1 MPFDRL
7 TIVALRA
14 SNELSLRAKIETRL
28 YARMATAIFYGTVL
42 TGIHDPRHGMRRWDT
57 GFRSAP
63 RAVDFNLTS
72 ENTDKPIRVVVP
84 DDDPPV
90 FADSA
95 ALARLRRLPNV
106 EVVSHSRRP
115 GSTYELIARLS
126 GVHTMIVARTTTRV
140 TNTVLEGASPGL
152 KHVAVWGTAIDHV
165 ALEAARRLGVVVT
178 NTPNAATVAV
188 AEHALAL
195 LLALARKIPQ
205 LDLRVRDG
213 EWSGGQLTQLAGRT
227 LGIVGTGAVGIR
239 LARIAEG
246 IGMRILMSSMSETIE
261 NSESSNWTEVSFTEL
276 LENSD
281 AISLHARLTTDTRS
295 MFGASE
301 FARMKPTA
309 LFINTARGQLVNSRA
324 LAEALANETIAGA
337 ALDVF
342 NTEPLDRNSPLTRLP
357 NVILTPHIAANTS
370 EALNV
375 SLNMVIDNVID
386 FLRDR
391 VRHQVS

>member
-1 MPFDRL
+1 M
-7 TIVALRA
+7 
-14 SNELSLRAKIETRL
+14 
-28 YARMATAIFYGTVL
+28 
-42 TGIHDPRHGMRRWDT
+42 
-57 GFRSAP
+57 
-63 RAVDFNLTS
+63 TS
-72 ENTDKPIRVVVP
+72 EQTDGTIRVIVP

-106 EVVSHSRRP
+106 EVRSHTERP
-115 GSTYELIARLS
+115 GNEHELIARIL
-126 GVHTMIVARTTTRV
+126 GAHTMIVARTTTRV
-140 TNTVLEGASPGL
+140 TNTVFEEASSEL
-152 KHVAVWGTAIDHV
+152 KHVAIWGTAVDHV

-205 LDLRVRDG
+205 LDLRVREG
-213 EWSGGQLTQLAGRT
+213 EWPGGQLTQLAGRT
-227 LGIVGTGAVGIR
+227 LGIVGTGAIGIR

-246 IGMRILMSSMSETIE
+246 IGMRILMSSLSETVDK
-261 NSESSNWTEVSFTEL
+261 SEGSNWTEVSFSEL
-276 LENSD
+276 LANSD
-281 AISLHARLTTDTRS
+281 AISLHARLTPQTRS

-309 LFINTARGQLVNSRA
+309 LFVNTARGQLVNSRA

-342 NTEPLDRNSPLTRLP
+342 NAEPLDRNSPLTRLP
-357 NVILTPHIAANTS
+357 NVILTPHIAANTI

-386 FLRDR
+386 FLKGRIH
-391 VRHQVS
+391 HQVS

>member
-1 MPFDRL
+1 M
-7 TIVALRA
+7 
-14 SNELSLRAKIETRL
+14 
-28 YARMATAIFYGTVL
+28 
-42 TGIHDPRHGMRRWDT
+42 
-57 GFRSAP
+57 
-63 RAVDFNLTS
+63 TS
-72 ENTDKPIRVVVP
+72 EQTDGTIRVIVP

-106 EVVSHSRRP
+106 EVKSHTERP
-115 GSTYELIARLS
+115 GNEHELIARIL
-126 GVHTMIVARTTTRV
+126 GAHTMIVARTTTRV
-140 TNTVLEGASPGL
+140 TNTVFEEASSEL
-152 KHVAVWGTAIDHV
+152 KHVAIWGTAVDHV

-205 LDLRVRDG
+205 LDLRVREG
-213 EWSGGQLTQLAGRT
+213 EWPGGQLTQLAGRT
-227 LGIVGTGAVGIR
+227 LGIVGTGAIGIR

-246 IGMRILMSSMSETIE
+246 IGMRILMSSLSETVDK
-261 NSESSNWTEVSFTEL
+261 SEGSNWTEVSFSEL
-276 LENSD
+276 LANSD
-281 AISLHARLTTDTRS
+281 AISLHARLTPQTRS

-309 LFINTARGQLVNSRA
+309 LFVNTARGQLVNSRA

-342 NTEPLDRNSPLTRLP
+342 NAEPLDRNSPLTRLP
-357 NVILTPHIAANTS
+357 NVILTPHIAANTN

-386 FLRDR
+386 FLQGRIN
-391 VRHQVS
+391 HQVS